1 MKEELQR
8 WMEHAEAIVV
18 VGIGNPM
25 RRDDYVGVK
34 VVQDLTGKTPGNV
47 MLIESDTI
55 PESSIETIIAFKP
68 NRILLIDAG
77 ALGLKPGAAVFKE
90 STTVLGPTGSAVS
103 THALPLKLFCE
114 YLERLIQAKIGLLI
128 VQPANTD
135 FGEGLSEHVSKAAED
150 LTAILLEILTY
161 PKETF
166 LMELNE
172 IQPSQLYI
180 SARKLDHVME
190 HFASKPS
197 LMGPI
202 PIKQLGN
209 RIVFVDGHT
218 RALAALLHRFPKVPV
233 YWEEEEL
240 DWEAYET
247 CIGWCVDEGIYTI
260 ADLKNRVISHREYQ
274 KLWYEKCTK
283 MQRELEAKRK
293 RRL

>member
-1 MKEELQR
+1 MKAELQR
-8 WMEHAEAIVV
+8 WMEHAKVVVV

-34 VVQDLTGKTPGNV
+34 VVQDLTGKTPSNV

-55 PESSIETIIAFKP
+55 PESSIEAIIAFKP

-77 ALGLKPGAAVFKE
+77 ALGLKPGGVVFKE

-103 THALPLKLFCE
+103 THALPLKLFCD

-128 VQPANTD
+128 VQPENTD
-135 FGEGLSEHVSKAAED
+135 FGEGLSEHVSKAAEN
-150 LTAILLEILTY
+150 LKTILLDILAS

-180 SARKLDHVME
+180 NSKKLENVME
-190 HFASKPS
+190 NFASKPS
-197 LMGPI
+197 LMEPI
-202 PIKQLGN
+202 PIKKLGN
-209 RIVFVDGHT
+209 RIVIVDGHT

-240 DWEAYET
+240 YWEAYET
-247 CIGWCVDEGIYTI
+247 CVRWCLDEGIYTI
-260 ADLKNRVISHREYQ
+260 ADLKNRVISHEEYN
-274 KLWYEKCTK
+274 KLWYGRCAK
-283 MQRELEAKRK
+283 MQRAPETKRK
-293 RRL
+293 LRP